1 MKSAVLDSFAVLA
14 FLLEEPGGDRVLAL
28 LEKAA
33 GSDDAVLIS
42 AVNWTEV
49 RYMVEKKLG
58 KDDWNAV
65 KERLMG
71 LPIELVPVD
80 RELAEL
86 AGELK
91 VGKKMSLGDTFA
103 AALAKHRKMDLYTG
117 DPEFRAVEDEIRIVW
132 LGTHAE
138 SKR

>member
-14 FLLEEPGGDRVLAL
+14 FLLEENGADKVLAL

-33 GSDDAVLIS
+33 AADETILIS

-49 RYMVEKKLG
+49 RYVVERKLG
-58 KDDWNAV
+58 PDRWQIVKDT
-65 KERLMG
+65 LMG

-86 AGELK
+86 AGEIK
-91 VGKKMSLGDTFA
+91 ATKKMSLADTFA
-103 AALAKHRKMDLYTG
+103 AALARHRKADLYTG
-117 DPEFRAVEDEIRIVW
+117 DPEFRSIEREVHVVW
-132 LGTHAE
+132 L
-138 SKR
+138 